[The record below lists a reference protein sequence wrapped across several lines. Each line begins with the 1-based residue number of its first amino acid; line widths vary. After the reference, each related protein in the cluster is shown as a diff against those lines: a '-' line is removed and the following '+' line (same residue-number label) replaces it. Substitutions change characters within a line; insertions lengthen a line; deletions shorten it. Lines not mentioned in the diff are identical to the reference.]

1 MQQFTVIATFM
12 RDAMIGMLRA
22 SGFEA
27 APIDDYTLRPP
38 VIHVLGG

>member
-1 MQQFTVIATFM
+1 MKQFTVIATFM

-38 VIHVLGG
+38 AIHVLGG